1 MQTMLEELRRTLLA
15 CPPWMWRQSFKA
27 CGQDLTGFLPHIDTP
42 CLLVSGDS
50 DIMTYSE
57 QSRLMMLGQK
67 VGVMPEKVCLQGYG
81 HMLAWEATDSLT
93 VLVSRFA
100 TNVVSCP
107 PPREEG
113 GGADGEGTQGSC
125 AET

>member
-1 MQTMLEELRRTLLA
+1 MA
-15 CPPWMWRQSFKA
+15 CPPWMWRQLFKA

-42 CLLVSGDS
+42 CLLVNGES

-67 VGVMPEKVCLQGYG
+67 VGVMPDKVSFKDYG

-93 VLVSRFA
+93 SLMSRFA
-100 TNVVSCP
+100 NSVVCGRAP
-107 PPREEG
+107 EG
-113 GGADGEGTQGSC
+113 GDGGAGGEVGRVE
-125 AET
+125 A